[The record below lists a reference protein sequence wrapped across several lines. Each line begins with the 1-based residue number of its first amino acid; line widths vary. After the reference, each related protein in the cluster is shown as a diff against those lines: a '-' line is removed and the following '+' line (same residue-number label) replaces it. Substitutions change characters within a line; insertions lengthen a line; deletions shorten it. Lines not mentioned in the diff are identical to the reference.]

1 MKVSKGNKLDLAKA
15 ARECASMAES
25 VSGTIQ
31 SITQHWNRYCNAAA
45 MPEFVTNEVFTRRAK
60 LADFMRRMAES
71 LESVADDKTTN
82 EGKETAKIYN
92 TLKGE
97 TLQHWLTI
105 AIKRDENGDATV
117 TTNSTIHVNMVHPVS
132 FSWGPEYS
140 DADILN
146 DDDLLRVVYQR
157 FGREIFTA
165 DHTRNF

>member
-1 MKVSKGNKLDLAKA
+1 MERV
-15 ARECASMAES
+15 
-25 VSGTIQ
+25 
-31 SITQHWNRYCNAAA
+31 
-45 MPEFVTNEVFTRRAK
+45 
-60 LADFMRRMAES
+60 
-71 LESVADDKTTN
+71 
-82 EGKETAKIYN
+82 YN

-105 AIKRDENGDATV
+105 VIKRDANGGAVVETH
-117 TTNSTIHVNMVHPVS
+117 STIHVNKVSPVS

-165 DHTRNF
+165 DHTRKF